1 MPEVQMDGK
10 EEEVLICEHQKNLF
24 KDVGKHLSLKN
35 MKISAQKK

>member
-10 EEEVLICEHQKNLF
+10 KEEVLICEHKKNLF
-24 KDVGKHLSLKN
+24 KNVGKHLSLKN